1 MQCSQQCHRFFFFFF
16 LIYFEDLALN
26 GRSICSEQHS
36 INTAMDFA
44 VGAFEGRK
52 AFSHQGLLRWNM
64 RCVCCV
70 GQRPLLSYSG
80 DRTMQKNE
88 RIMQQTTGI
97 VFQRALKKQRVLALK
112 LWYLYPPSTPRCL
125 FFFVENHAVHNKRA
139 TCQESQATLPSGVV
153 EQCKKWHKQDSTMPF
168 CCAALPNGL
177 STPGTNYQTNWRD
190 ELMNSPRIE
199 PMHCFQWGCSHLF
212 FNSSTKSPGTTK
224 MVFVDKFTT
233 NLFGNSGR
241 IQFVS
246 GVDGP

>member
-1 MQCSQQCHRFFFFFF
+1 MVAGLCLCWHASLSCSFWPIQLYRSICPMNAMFTTVPPIFFFFFF

-153 EQCKKWHKQDSTMPF
+153 EQCKK
-168 CCAALPNGL
+168 
-177 STPGTNYQTNWRD
+177 
-190 ELMNSPRIE
+190 
-199 PMHCFQWGCSHLF
+199 
-212 FNSSTKSPGTTK
+212 
-224 MVFVDKFTT
+224 
-233 NLFGNSGR
+233 
-241 IQFVS
+241 
-246 GVDGP
+246 